1 MAELRERKGFLCR
14 IVRRCC
20 PPAPAV
26 AGLTAGEGGGSGE
39 VQVTWTPA
47 IDPAVAWYRL
57 YRGAVA
63 GGPYDHTYLVP
74 PAPNPALGGAVGVL
88 ELGVAERRYYRV
100 SALRA
105 DGREGP
111 VSSEVSGAP
120 IGVP

>member
-1 MAELRERKGFLCR
+1 MAEARERKGLVCR

-20 PPAPAV
+20 PSAPAI

-39 VQVTWTPA
+39 IQITWTPST
-47 IDPAVAWYRL
+47 DPAVAWYRL
-57 YRGAVA
+57 YRGVTA
-63 GGPYDHTYLVP
+63 GGPYDYAYLVP
-74 PAPNPALGGAVGVL
+74 PTPNPALGAVGVL
-88 ELGVAERRYYRV
+88 ELGAAERRYYRV

-111 VSSEVSGAP
+111 ISSEASGAP